1 MYASSRRRLLATLA
15 VLIVVVAAAWYVTY
29 PRTRY
34 IDVAVERISLQGGV
48 LTFFLAEPLTADL
61 FQSSDA
67 VPKPYQAVLRGGF
80 TLSAADAAT
89 PLAAAFAAALAAGGG
104 VPFVP
109 NLLKEGDTAVT
120 TGALPRGLTDG
131 TTVVGSGVLSFVVPP
146 RAVAP

>member
-15 VLIVVVAAAWYVTY
+15 VLIVVVAAAWYVTF

-48 LTFFLAEPLTADL
+48 LTFFLVEPLTSDL
-61 FQSSDA
+61 YMGPDR
-67 VPKPYQAVLRGGF
+67 KPYQAVLRDVF
-80 TLSAADAAT
+80 TLAADDAAT
-89 PLAAAFAAALAAGGG
+89 PLAQGFVAALAAGGG

-109 NLLKEGDTAVT
+109 LALNAGDTAVS
-120 TGALPRGLTDG
+120 TGALPRGLADG

-146 RAVAP
+146 RAVAL